1 VRPIKE
7 KHTRIVTVVLSVFFS
22 DILPIFL
29 IAGIGYL
36 LARRLQANVKTLAH
50 VVFYALA
57 PCLAFRMLVTSKMT
71 GPEAGRMA
79 LLAVLVLVVMGLLA
93 RLVAI
98 PLGLRGPEL
107 SAFLLVVMLSN
118 GGNYGLPVV
127 LFAFGER
134 ALAPATV
141 FFVTSSILTYTV
153 GVSVAAAGS
162 RSLFRAITGIAK
174 IPVIY
179 GMAAAVLFSVSGIE
193 IPLAIMRPVQLLS
206 DAAIPIMILVLG
218 MQLER
223 ATKPERVSVVAA
235 AVGLSLLAAPFVSL
249 GLTSVLGLSS
259 AARQAGVIL
268 ASMPTAVITT
278 ILALEFDV
286 APAFVTNVVFVTT
299 LLSPVTLAPLIAY
312 LMKMN

>member
-1 VRPIKE
+1 
-7 KHTRIVTVVLSVFFS
+7 
-22 DILPIFL
+22 
-29 IAGIGYL
+29 
-36 LARRLQANVKTLAH
+36 
-50 VVFYALA
+50 
-57 PCLAFRMLVTSKMT
+57 
-71 GPEAGRMA
+71 
-79 LLAVLVLVVMGLLA
+79 
-93 RLVAI
+93 
-98 PLGLRGPEL
+98 
-107 SAFLLVVMLSN
+107 
-118 GGNYGLPVV
+118 
-127 LFAFGER
+127 
-134 ALAPATV
+134 
-141 FFVTSSILTYTV
+141 
-153 GVSVAAAGS
+153 VSVAAAGS
-162 RSLFRAITGIAK
+162 RSLLRAITGIAK

>member
-1 VRPIKE
+1 MRSIDE
-7 KHTRIVTVVLSVFFS
+7 KDNRIVTVVLSVFFS

-36 LARRLQANVKTLAH
+36 LASRLQANVKTLAH

-57 PCLAFRMLVTSKMT
+57 PCLAFRMLVTSNMT

-93 RLVAI
+93 RLAAI

-162 RSLFRAITGIAK
+162 RSLLRAITGILK

-193 IPLAIMRPVQLLS
+193 IPLAVMRPVQLLS

-223 ATKPERVSVVAA
+223 ASKPERVSVVAA

-286 APAFVTNVVFVTT
+286 APTFVTNVVFVTT
-299 LLSPVTLAPLIAY
+299 LLSPLTLAPLIAY
-312 LMKMN
+312 LM

>member
-1 VRPIKE
+1 VRPTKKE
-7 KHTRIVTVVLSVFFS
+7 NTGIVTVVLSVFFS

-36 LARRLQANVKTLAH
+36 LASRLQANVKTLAH

-57 PCLAFRMLVTSKMT
+57 PCLAFRMLVTSKMS

-79 LLAVLVLVVMGLLA
+79 LLAILVLVVMGALA
-93 RLVAI
+93 RLAAI

-153 GVSVAAAGS
+153 GVSVAASGT
-162 RSLFRAITGIAK
+162 RSLFRAITGIAR

-179 GMAAAVLFSVSGIE
+179 GMAAAVFFSLSGIDV
-193 IPLAIMRPVQLLS
+193 PLVIMRPVQLLS

-235 AVGLSLLAAPFVSL
+235 AVGLSLFAAPIVSL
-249 GLTSVLGLSS
+249 GLTWLLGLSS
-259 AARQAGVIL
+259 AARQAGIIL

-299 LLSPVTLAPLIAY
+299 LLSPITLAPLIVY
-312 LMKMN
+312 LMTMN

>member
-1 VRPIKE
+1 
-7 KHTRIVTVVLSVFFS
+7 VTVVLSVFLS

-36 LARRLQANVKTLAH
+36 LASRLQANVKTLAH

-79 LLAVLVLVVMGLLA
+79 LLAVLVMVVMGLLA
-93 RLVAI
+93 RLAAI

-127 LFAFGER
+127 LFAFGDK
-134 ALAPATV
+134 ALAHATV

-153 GVSVAAAGS
+153 GVSVAASGT
-162 RSLFRAITGIAK
+162 RSLFRAITGIAR

-179 GMAAAVLFSVSGIE
+179 GMAAAVLFSISGIE
-193 IPLAIMRPVQLLS
+193 IPLAVMRPVQLLS

-223 ATKPERVSVVAA
+223 ATKPERVNVVAA
-235 AVGLSLLAAPFVSL
+235 AVGLSLLAAPIASL
-249 GLTSVLGLSS
+249 GLTWLLGLSN
-259 AARQAGVIL
+259 AARQAGVVL

-299 LLSPVTLAPLIAY
+299 LLSPFTLAPLIAY
-312 LMKMN
+312 LMKLN